1 MEVSKGVPRGCDL
14 SGSLADEP
22 EVYNLG
28 AMIPELTLIVP
39 FCAPAAEVAD
49 DAYRQLTLPG
59 LERLLARA
67 REAERERHD
76 DAYLP
81 TLPHE
86 RWLAKHAG
94 LPISPLP
101 SAPYMRLADG
111 GNADTRTWACLQ
123 PVHIHAARDHLVML
137 DPAQLRLE
145 AGDADALRAAIAP
158 LVDEMGITL
167 DATHAARW
175 YVADSPFGDLIA
187 AAPQRATGHNIDI
200 WMHKGEQERAWRKF
214 QNEIQMTWYDH
225 PVNQAREARGLLP
238 VNSVW
243 LFGQGALVDAR
254 PIAERMIG
262 ADAFFAGLC
271 HAGHAT
277 ELCAETLSAVPFD
290 DTSAAALLGD
300 AGKPYLSA
308 DWYDWIETL
317 RAYDRDWFTPA
328 ADALAGGRI
337 DAVSLVL
344 TGDSHYAHY
353 RVTRRE
359 LAIGPFGWL
368 RRFSRPRTLRDALSP
383 LSMAA

>member
-1 MEVSKGVPRGCDL
+1 
-14 SGSLADEP
+14 
-22 EVYNLG
+22 
-28 AMIPELTLIVP
+28 MIPELTLIVP

-86 RWLAKHAG
+86 RWLAARAG
-94 LPISPLP
+94 LPAGSPTSPLP

-111 GNADTRTWACLQ
+111 STADTRTWACLQ

-145 AGDADALRAAIAP
+145 ATDADALRAAIA
-158 LVDEMGITL
+158 LLLADMNLTL
-167 DATHAARW
+167 DAPHAARW
-175 YVADSPFGDLIA
+175 YIAGVPFGELIA

-254 PIAERMIG
+254 PIADRMIG
-262 ADAFFAGLC
+262 DDAFFAGL
-271 HAGHAT
+271 ARAANAT
-277 ELCAETLSAVPFD
+277 ELAADTLAALPAD
-290 DTSAAALLGD
+290 GTSAAVLLDG
-300 AGKPYLSA
+300 AGGPFLSA
-308 DWYDWIETL
+308 NWYDWIETL
-317 RAYDRDWFTPA
+317 GAYDRDWFTPA
-328 ADALAGGRI
+328 ADALAEGRI

-359 LAIGPFGWL
+359 LANGPLGWL
-368 RRFSRPRTLRDALSP
+368 RRFRRARTLRDALSP
-383 LSMAA
+383 LSMSA

>member
-1 MEVSKGVPRGCDL
+1 MLCDFA
-14 SGSLADEP
+14 GARAGQP

-28 AMIPELTLIVP
+28 AMIPEIFLIVP

-67 REAERERHD
+67 RETERERHD

-86 RWLAKHAG
+86 RWLAARAG
-94 LPISPLP
+94 LPAGSPTSPLP

-111 GNADTRTWACLQ
+111 STADTRTWACLQ

-145 AGDADALRAAIAP
+145 AADADALRAAIAP
-158 LVDEMGITL
+158 LLADMHLHL
-167 DATHAARW
+167 DAPQAARW
-175 YVADSPFGDLIA
+175 YLPDAPFGDLIA

-243 LFGQGALVDAR
+243 LFGQGALLDTR

-262 ADAFFAGLC
+262 ADPFFAGLC
-271 HAGHAT
+271 HAANAT
-277 ELCAETLSAVPFD
+277 ELCAETLAALPAD
-290 DTSAAALLGD
+290 GTSAAVLLGD

-328 ADALAGGRI
+328 ADALADGRI
-337 DAVSLVL
+337 DAVSLIL

-359 LAIGPFGWL
+359 LANGPFGLLGWL

>member
-1 MEVSKGVPRGCDL
+1 
-14 SGSLADEP
+14 
-22 EVYNLG
+22 
-28 AMIPELTLIVP
+28 MIPELTLIVP

-67 REAERERHD
+67 REVEHERHD

-86 RWLAKHAG
+86 RWLAAHAG
-94 LPISPLP
+94 LPIEPPQSTLP

-111 GNADTRTWACLQ
+111 GSADTRTWACLQ

-145 AGDADALRAAIAP
+145 AADAAALRAAIAP
-158 LVDEMGITL
+158 LLADMQLTL
-167 DATHAARW
+167 EAPQAARW
-175 YVADSPFGDLIA
+175 YVADAPFDDLIA

-243 LFGQGALVDAR
+243 LFGQGALVDTR

-271 HAGHAT
+271 AAANAT
-277 ELCAETLSAVPFD
+277 ELCAETLAALPSD
-290 DTSAAALLGD
+290 GTSAAVLLD
-300 AGKPYLSA
+300 AAGKPYLSA

-317 RAYDRDWFTPA
+317 RAFDRDWFTPA
-328 ADALAGGRI
+328 ADALADGGI

-344 TGDSHYAHY
+344 TGDSHYARY
-353 RVTRRE
+353 RATRGD
-359 LAIGPFGWL
+359 LTGWL
-368 RRFSRPRTLRDALSP
+368 RRLRPARTLRDALSP
-383 LSMAA
+383 LSMSA

>member
-86 RWLAKHAG
+86 RWLAAHAG
-94 LPISPLP
+94 LPVSPLP

-111 GNADTRTWACLQ
+111 GVADTRTWACLQ

-145 AGDADALRAAIAP
+145 AADAEALRAAIAP
-158 LVDEMGITL
+158 LLADMRVTL
-167 DATHAARW
+167 DAPNAARW
-175 YVADSPFGDLIA
+175 YIADAPFGDLIA

-271 HAGHAT
+271 HAAHAT
-277 ELCAETLSAVPFD
+277 ELCAETLGALPAD
-290 DTSAAALLGD
+290 GTSAAVLLD
-300 AGKPYLSA
+300 AATRPYLSA
-308 DWYDWIETL
+308 DWYDWLETL
-317 RAYDRDWFTPA
+317 RRFDHDWFTPA
-328 ADALAGGRI
+328 ADALAHGHI

-344 TGDSHYAHY
+344 TGDSHYAHF

-359 LAIGPFGWL
+359 LANGPLGWL
-368 RRFSRPRTLRDALSP
+368 RRFSRTRTLRDALSP

>member
-1 MEVSKGVPRGCDL
+1 
-14 SGSLADEP
+14 
-22 EVYNLG
+22 
-28 AMIPELTLIVP
+28 
-39 FCAPAAEVAD
+39 
-49 DAYRQLTLPG
+49 
-59 LERLLARA
+59 
-67 REAERERHD
+67 
-76 DAYLP
+76 
-81 TLPHE
+81 
-86 RWLAKHAG
+86 
-94 LPISPLP
+94 
-101 SAPYMRLADG
+101 
-111 GNADTRTWACLQ
+111 
-123 PVHIHAARDHLVML
+123 
-137 DPAQLRLE
+137 
-145 AGDADALRAAIAP
+145 
-158 LVDEMGITL
+158 MGITL

-317 RAYDRDWFTPA
+317 RAYDRDWFTPPPMRWPA
-328 ADALAGGRI
+328 AA
-337 DAVSLVL
+337 S
-344 TGDSHYAHY
+344 T
-353 RVTRRE
+353 
-359 LAIGPFGWL
+359 P
-368 RRFSRPRTLRDALSP
+368 SRSC
-383 LSMAA
+383 